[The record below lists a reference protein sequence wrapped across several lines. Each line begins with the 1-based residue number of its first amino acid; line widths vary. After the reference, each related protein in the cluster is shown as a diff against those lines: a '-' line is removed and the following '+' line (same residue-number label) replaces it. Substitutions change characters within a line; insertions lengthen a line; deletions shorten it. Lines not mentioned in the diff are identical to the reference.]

1 MLFHPLSCA
10 WRLLQASAVLAPAF
24 SGPAFVLPQ
33 DPPFDAAQ
41 RPAPDLAAAF
51 DVPEGLEVTLWAES
65 PRLFN
70 PTAIDIDARG
80 RIWATEGVNYRQW
93 SARNPGKHRD
103 GGDQV
108 VILEDVDG
116 DGFCDDHKVFVQD
129 PDLTAPLGIALVGN
143 RVYVSCSPNL
153 FVYVDEDGDDVADRR
168 ETILTGFGG
177 FDHDHGLHSVVPHT
191 DGKLYVAVG
200 NAGPHIVKGP
210 NGKTLRSGSLYSG
223 GGPAQADNRPGLTGD
238 DGKVWT
244 GGLVLRMNHDG
255 SELEVMAHNFR
266 NIYEVAVDAFGEM
279 FTADNDDDGNQA
291 CRTTWV
297 MRGGNYGFFSPD
309 GSRTWQADRRP
320 GLTTQQ
326 AHWHAADPGVV
337 PPGTINGAGAPT
349 GVCIYEGG
357 LMAEWFDGAILNC
370 DAGARVVYAHRPREQ
385 GSGIVL
391 DPGFAIR
398 AAKGADGETGQW
410 FRPSDVAV
418 GPGGAIYVA
427 DWYDPGV
434 GGHAARDREAYGRIL
449 KIAPAGIMTSVP
461 RVDVS
466 TTEGAIQALGS
477 PAVAVRELGRAAL
490 FNQGR
495 AAVQPMLSAMMPMDD
510 RRAARVATVL
520 SRISPKQLPSN
531 VFAQRSAG
539 AARWSMDV
547 RDRVAGG
554 LAPVWHRTVLA
565 APRVAR
571 EWAQTAPADLE
582 SDFTKGLLTTF
593 DPRDPW
599 MVEAIAQMFENAGPD
614 AAASFWETTTE
625 DPLQWSARFEAIAWR
640 LHPESVTAS
649 FGQRA
654 MSRDLPAAVRR
665 RAIDALAFTKTR
677 AAAEAVYVAATAG
690 PEDLRAYAA
699 WWIENRSTNEWQS
712 FGLRLRTGVI
722 ADAEQ
727 IFKSPVMRSGH
738 SPVSV
743 DVQGVSTLWI
753 RVTDGGDG
761 NSCDWAAIGN
771 PRFEL
776 ASGKTIDASAGWLE
790 AKSGWGSVGNSV
802 DASGGSLEFSDGA
815 IERGIGTHAPS
826 EVALAVPSGA
836 VKFLADIGPEQDGV
850 SQQNGNSTSVAFELW
865 CLREA
870 QAKPLLS
877 WMELVTNAST
887 PIDSQ
892 LAALQELSA
901 DPMGALLLIR
911 AKEEKK
917 IPAALVPEAARL
929 LFASEEL
936 AVRALAS
943 EQFERPWME
952 GRAFPSVAELL
963 ALEGNAARGRALF
976 QDTKRARCAACHAY
990 QSGDTRV
997 GIDLGPELTMIHKKL
1012 SGEALLDAIL
1022 NPSASIALGYDTYV
1036 IATDDGLLHA
1046 GFLLADGATVVLLRS
1061 DGERIVLD
1069 ADEITA
1075 RRKQSVSTMPEG
1087 LALELSSQELSDLVA
1102 FLAEAP
1108 DTSSE
1113 EAEEVVLF
1121 NGDSMDAWTHWLSD
1135 SSVAFEDV
1143 WSVQDGVIR
1152 CEGQPRGYLKT
1163 KEAFDNYRLRLQWR
1177 FDPEA
1182 GPGNSGVLLRTT
1194 GPDRIWPRSIEAQLQ
1209 HRSAGDFWNIGE
1221 VPMAPPA
1228 VRTKGRN
1235 TKRAAPSS
1243 ERPLGEWNDYD
1254 ILVDGPRVELRVNG
1268 VLQNTA
1274 DWCEE
1279 IAGAICL
1286 QSEGAVI
1293 EFRDIRL
1300 TKLKR

>member
-1 MLFHPLSCA
+1 MLPHLLSSLCA
-10 WRLLQASAVLAPAF
+10 STLLAPAF
-24 SGPAFVLPQ
+24 VSAFPLPGATRAEGQ
-33 DPPFDAAQ
+33 ALDSVQ
-41 RPAPDLAAAF
+41 RSEVDLAAAF
-51 DVPEGLEVTLWAES
+51 EVPEGLEVTLWAES

-70 PTAIDIDARG
+70 PTAIDVDARG

-93 SARNPGKHRD
+93 SGRNPGKHRE

-108 VILEDVDG
+108 VILEDTDG

-153 FVYVDEDGDDVADRR
+153 FVYIDEDGDDIADRR
-168 ETILTGFGG
+168 ETVLTGFGG

-200 NAGPHIVKGP
+200 NAGPHIVEGP
-210 NGKTLRSGSLYSG
+210 DGKVLRSGSLYSG
-223 GGPAQADNRPGLTGD
+223 GGPVQADNRPGLVSG

-279 FTADNDDDGNQA
+279 FTADNDDDGNRA

-297 MRGGNYGFFSPD
+297 MRGGNYGFFSAD

-320 GLTTQQ
+320 GLTTQE

-337 PPGTINGAGAPT
+337 PAGTINGAGGPT
-349 GVCIYEGG
+349 GVCIYEGD
-357 LMAEWFDGAILNC
+357 LMAEWFDGAVLNC

-385 GSGIVL
+385 GSGIAL

-398 AAKGADGETGQW
+398 TAKDAGGEAGQW

-418 GPGGAIYVA
+418 GPSGAIYVA

-434 GGHAARDREAYGRIL
+434 GGHAAGDRKAYGRIL
-449 KIAPAGIMTSVP
+449 KIAPAGIMTPSP

-466 TTEGAIQALGS
+466 TTEGAIRALGS

-490 FNQGR
+490 VAQGR

-554 LAPVWHRTVLA
+554 LAPVWHRSVLA

-571 EWAQTAPADLE
+571 EWAQTAPADMG
-582 SDFTKGLLTTF
+582 SDFTTGLLESF
-593 DPRDPW
+593 DPEDPW
-599 MVEAIAQMFENAGPD
+599 LVEAIAQMFDRADAGD
-614 AAASFWETTTE
+614 TAAYWAAAPE
-625 DPLQWSARFEAIAWR
+625 DPLGWSGRFEALAWR
-640 LHPESVTAS
+640 LHPKSVTAG
-649 FGQRA
+649 FRQRA
-654 MSRDLPAAVRR
+654 MAGELPAAARR
-665 RAIDALAFTKTR
+665 RAIDALAFTKSY
-677 AAAEAVYVAATAG
+677 AAAEGVYLVATAG

-699 WWIENRSTNEWQS
+699 WWLEHRSTNDWQS
-712 FGLRLRTGVI
+712 FGLRLQAGSI
-722 ADAEQ
+722 ADAEKV
-727 IFKSPVMRSGH
+727 FESEVMQEGH
-738 SPVSV
+738 RAVEI
-743 DVQGVSTLWI
+743 DVTRATKLWVM
-753 RVTDGGDG
+753 VTDGGDG
-761 NSCDWAAIGN
+761 NSCDWAAVGN
-771 PRFEL
+771 PRFKL

-790 AKSGWGSVGNSV
+790 AKSGWGSVGSGV
-802 DASGGSLEFSDGA
+802 DSSGGSLEFSDGA

-826 EVALAVPSGA
+826 QIALAVPAGA
-836 VKFLADIGPEQDGV
+836 VRFLADIGPEQGGV
-850 SQQNGNSTSVAFELW
+850 SQQDGQSTSVAFEIW
-865 CLREA
+865 CQLQSE
-870 QAKPLLS
+870 AKPLLD
-877 WMELVTNAST
+877 WIGLVTNAST

-892 LAALQELSA
+892 LAALQKLSA

-911 AKEEKK
+911 AKEEERL
-917 IPAALVPEAARL
+917 PGSLVPEAARL
-929 LFASEEL
+929 LFSSSDL
-936 AVRALAS
+936 AVQALAS
-943 EQFERPWME
+943 EQFERP
-952 GRAFPSVAELL
+952 GAGFPSTPLSL
-963 ALEGNAARGRALF
+963 TPEGDPARGRALF
-976 QDTKRARCAACHAY
+976 QDTTRARCAACHAY
-990 QSGDTRV
+990 QSGDTRIGV
-997 GIDLGPELTMIHKKL
+997 DLGPELTMIHKKL
-1012 SGEALLDAIL
+1012 TGEALYEAIR
-1022 NPSASIALGYDTYV
+1022 NPSASIAFGYDTYV
-1036 IATDDGLLHA
+1036 IATDDGLLYS
-1046 GFLLADGATVVLLRS
+1046 GFLIADGETVVLLGT
-1061 DGERIVLD
+1061 DGERIVFD

-1075 RRKQSVSTMPEG
+1075 RRKQSVSTMPDG
-1087 LALELSSQELSDLVA
+1087 LALELSAQELADIVA

-1108 DTSSE
+1108 DTRGTE
-1113 EAEEVVLF
+1113 GEDVVLF
-1121 NGDSMDAWTHWLSD
+1121 DGGSMDAWTHWLGEA
-1135 SSVAFEDV
+1135 SVPFDDV
-1143 WSVQDGVIR
+1143 WSVKDGVLR
-1152 CEGQPRGYLKT
+1152 CEGKPTGYLKT
-1163 KEAFDNYRLRLQWR
+1163 KETFQNYRLRLQWR

-1221 VPMAPPA
+1221 VAMTPSAS
-1228 VRTKGRN
+1228 RTRGRN

-1243 ERPLGEWNDYD
+1243 ERPIGEWNDYD

-1279 IAGAICL
+1279 IGGAICL

-1300 TKLKR
+1300 KRLTR